1 MSSSERLAEQ
11 LLAWFVPAESYVVA
25 LSGGVDSAVVAAA
38 CKLSGVDGLAV
49 TARSASVAGIELRD
63 AQRLAQTLELE
74 HHWIDPGET
83 NEPAYQ
89 ANDLRRCYYCKS
101 QLYST
106 IAAQFPGRTI
116 LSGTNHDDL
125 GDYRPGLEAAAKA
138 HVQSPL
144 ACLQLT
150 KADVRSLAK
159 LWQLDIADKPAS
171 PCLASRI
178 AYGVSVTPERLSRV
192 ERAEQY
198 LRELGL
204 VEFRVRLHADE
215 VARIEVAPE
224 HIAQLAAE
232 STRSALVATFEQL
245 GFRYVTLD
253 LVGFR
258 SGSLNPVFQIAAT
271 PHSPHKF
278 LGITM

>member
-1 MSSSERLAEQ
+1 MNDSERLAQQ
-11 LLAWFVPAESYVVA
+11 LIAWFVPTERYVVA

-38 CKLSGVDGLAV
+38 CKRSGVSTIAV
-49 TARSASVAGIELRD
+49 TARGASVAAIELHD
-63 AQRLAQTLELE
+63 AQRLAQSLELE

-83 NEPAYQ
+83 EQPNYQ
-89 ANDLRRCYYCKS
+89 RNDVRRCYYCKS
-101 QLYST
+101 QLYT
-106 IAAQFPGRTI
+106 AIAASFPGRTI

-125 GDYRPGLEAAAKA
+125 GDYRPGLDAATEAR
-138 HVQSPL
+138 VQSPL
-144 ACLQLT
+144 AHLQLS
-150 KADVRSLAK
+150 KADVRSLAS

-178 AYGVSVTPERLSRV
+178 AYGVSVTPERLSRI
-192 ERAEQY
+192 ERAEQL
-198 LRELGL
+198 LRDLGL
-204 VEFRVRLHADE
+204 VELRVRLHADE

-224 HIAQLAAE
+224 HIAQLATVA
-232 STRSALVATFEQL
+232 TRSALVAAFQEL

-271 PHSPHKF
+271 STGTLPQ
-278 LGITM
+278 

>member
-1 MSSSERLAEQ
+1 MNDVERIAEQ
-11 LLAWFVPAESYVVA
+11 LLAWFVPTQRYVVA

-38 CKLSGVDGLAV
+38 CKLSGVATIAV

-74 HHWIDPGET
+74 HHWINPGET
-83 NEPAYQ
+83 DQPNYQ
-89 ANDLRRCYYCKS
+89 RNDVRRCYYCKS
-101 QLYST
+101 QLYSA
-106 IAAQFPGRTI
+106 IAARFPDHTI

-125 GDYRPGLEAAAKA
+125 GDYRPGLEAATEAR
-138 HVQSPL
+138 VQSPL
-144 ACLQLT
+144 AQLKLS
-150 KADVRSLAK
+150 KADVRNLAT

-178 AYGVSVTPERLSRV
+178 AYGVAVTPARLSRI
-192 ERAEQY
+192 EQAEQL

-215 VARIEVAPE
+215 VARIEVAPA

-232 STRSALVATFEQL
+232 ATRTALVAAFQEL

-271 PHSPHKF
+271 PNGTVP
-278 LGITM
+278 L